1 LVYEHPLPP
10 QCVNAWKPQSV
21 NISAVDPDHTTGQI
35 ALTLTAASQEYKPS
49 HYLISSSDCQISYID

>member
-1 LVYEHPLPP
+1 
-10 QCVNAWKPQSV
+10 
-21 NISAVDPDHTTGQI
+21 VDPDHTTGQI